1 MKKNST
7 SIKACLSLAGLL
19 MFSSVVQAQVIY
31 NPFDP
36 DVTPVAGVPYEADL
50 NGDLIPD
57 FFITANNGPL
67 VVNEGQFNGDAVAVV
82 PASGNSV
89 LIDQGSLYRFATS
102 VPLGS
107 SVGGA
112 STEWSDEIGVLA
124 ANGTVTITTPI
135 TFTTPVQGGNF
146 VDKTDQYVAVQFT
159 AGGNVHYGWIRVDV
173 SGYNSITIKDWA
185 YESTPNTPITVGQ
198 IPTGISEYILKNTKM
213 IVSEN
218 FITAEFSDAF
228 EGKMEMINL
237 SGQTVKTANVNG
249 NSCSLNTSD
258 LTAGIYQVIVSGRE
272 GYAAKKVV
280 VY

>member
-7 SIKACLSLAGLL
+7 SIKVCLSLAGLL
-19 MFSSVVQAQVIY
+19 MFSSVMQAQVIY

-36 DVTPVAGVPYEADL
+36 DVTPVTGIPYPADL
-50 NGDLIPD
+50 NGDLTVD
-57 FFITANNGPL
+57 FFISSQNGPL
-67 VVNEGQFNGDAVAVV
+67 VVDEGQFDGEAVAVV
-82 PASGNSV
+82 PVSGNSV
-89 LIDQGSLYRFATS
+89 LIDQNSLFRFATT
-102 VPLGS
+102 VPAGTL
-107 SVGGA
+107 VGA
-112 STEWSDEIGVLA
+112 TNTDWSDELGVLA
-124 ANGTVTITTPI
+124 ADGTITLTAFPI
-135 TFTTPVQGGNF
+135 SSPVQGGNF
-146 VDKTDQYVAVQFT
+146 ADKTDQYVAVQFM
-159 AGGNVHYGWIRVDV
+159 AGGNVHFGWIRVDV
-173 SGYNSITIKDWA
+173 TGYNSVTIKDWA

-272 GYAAKKVV
+272 GYAARKVV